1 MKKLAIILAILMIP
15 AFAFGMDTI
24 SDSDLEAV
32 TGQAGVSIALNS
44 IQIETSGG
52 TTSYGDADQSKWVS
66 IVGLRTSVR
75 TIGFHAS
82 IPLHFDALTIDI
94 VDMTNVDGWDLT
106 SMVVST
112 DMPTNSDA
120 AIKIV
125 LPDIIQI
132 EQARDQVRVIY
143 MADGFDPGDTLNVL
157 SDELIRIYNTAG
169 TTRIVAAD
177 MGTSF
182 TAYTGAIMAS
192 TNLTAATYTS
202 GLNTSI
208 LISAH

>member
-1 MKKLAIILAILMIP
+1 MKKLAIFLALMLVP
-15 AFAFGMDTI
+15 MAAFGMDTI
-24 SDSDLEAV
+24 SDSDLSAV

-52 TTSYGDADQSKWVS
+52 TTSYGDADQSKWLS

-82 IPLHFDALTIDI
+82 LPNHFDALTIDI
-94 VDMTNVDGWDLT
+94 VDLNNVDGWNLT
-106 SMVVST
+106 TMVVPT

-120 AIKIV
+120 AVKIT

-132 EQARDQVRVIY
+132 EESQTQVRVIY
-143 MADGFDPGDTLNVL
+143 MASGPDPATAAN
-157 SDELIRIYNTAG
+157 DEVIRIYNTAG

-182 TAYTGAIMAS
+182 TAYTTAAAAS